1 MLGVKIKQPADQL
14 DYDIDYSKWLPDD
27 DEILTVETRVDPPF
41 DEDTGTG
48 VVVDSAHV
56 DSPFVKVW
64 CSGGENGET
73 YKVTVIVAT
82 RGGRVKE
89 EEFKIRVR
97 DC

>member
-14 DYDIDYSKWLPDD
+14 DYDIDYGKWLPDD
-27 DEILTVETRVDPPF
+27 DEILSVETRVDPPY
-41 DEDTGTG
+41 DEDTGEG
-48 VVVDSAHV
+48 VQVDSTRV

-64 CSGGENGET
+64 CSGGVNGAT

-82 RGGRVKE
+82 QGGRIKE
-89 EEFKIRVR
+89 EEFRIRVR